1 MYDPLIAKKIF
12 EKASYNH
19 FFEQQVATALDNK
32 VVRPPVYLSLGTE
45 HIPPSVLVALSQA
58 GLFMKDYYI
67 FPQHRCHSYYL
78 TFGGDPASLA
88 FELCGDPRGCN
99 GGMGG
104 SASVSNTKTSNLIG
118 HSGLLGDQVPI
129 AVGCAHASGKPTIVV
144 LGDAAAE
151 EDYVL
156 GALGFAATKKAPVLF
171 LCEDNNLSILT
182 EKSVRR
188 SWNITDVA
196 MGFGIDSKEIRDR
209 PRDIYDSVQDFA
221 KNPRPVFLNVLCQRH
236 RWHAG
241 SGIDNEPEW
250 DSFAE
255 LTGDVQKYFGV
266 PYCSHILDYHRESAV
281 SLWKDIA
288 YECST
293 NN

>member
-1 MYDPLIAKKIF
+1 MYTREVAKKIF
-12 EKASYNH
+12 EKSSYNH
-19 FFEQQVATALDNK
+19 FFEKQVATALDNK
-32 VVRPPVYLSLGTE
+32 VARTPIYLSLGTE
-45 HIPPSVLVALSQA
+45 HIPPSLLAALGDH

-67 FPQHRCHSYYL
+67 FAQHRCHSYYL
-78 TFGGDPASLA
+78 TFGGNPTNLA

-104 SASVSNTKTSNLIG
+104 SASVSNTLTANLMG

-129 AVGCAHASGKPTIVV
+129 AVGCAHASQKPSIVI

-156 GALGFAATKKAPVLF
+156 GALGFASTKNAPVLF
-171 LCEDNNLSILT
+171 VCEDNDLSILT
-182 EKSVRR
+182 PKRIRR
-188 SWNITDVA
+188 SW
-196 MGFGIDSKEIRDR
+196 GIVEAARGLGVESKEIKDS
-209 PRDIYDSVQDFA
+209 PKAIYEAALDFA
-221 KNPRPVFLNVLCQRH
+221 SNPRPLFLNVLCQRH

-250 DSFAE
+250 DTFLE
-255 LTGDVQKYFGV
+255 LTGEMRKAFGTPYVEAITKYHEDLIGSIWRDVT
-266 PYCSHILDYHRESAV
+266 
-281 SLWKDIA
+281 
-288 YECST
+288 YECSR